1 MVIGV
6 KIIDNMVIG
15 VDNVG
20 CWGKG
25 NVVIGVK
32 IIDECGNWGKG
43 NVVIGVKI
51 IDNVVIGVDN
61 VGVRGMSNRAKN

>member
-1 MVIGV
+1 MVFGV

-32 IIDECGNWGKG
+32 IID
-43 NVVIGVKI
+43 NVVIGV
-51 IDNVVIGVDN
+51 
-61 VGVRGMSNRAKN
+61 RGLG